1 MVFSWKN
8 LDYPVVLCP
17 PMDGITD
24 NAFRELIASF
34 GGSSVLYCEFV
45 NVKGLIYQN
54 SKTLFELRYTEN
66 QRPIIAQ
73 LFGNDPNDFFNAAQ
87 IIVKLG
93 FDGIDINMGCPAHKV
108 ASKGSGCALMNKTDI
123 AREIVRASIE
133 GAKIAAKELKL
144 AHDFEVSCKM
154 RLGVDD
160 KNKVLEHGIA
170 MIEAGAKA
178 IAIHGRTLKQ
188 MYSGH
193 ADWDVIRTFVQ
204 LKQHKYGDKVP
215 VFGSGDVKSLYD
227 AFVRILTTGVDGVM
241 IGRGSFGKP
250 WIFDRSKVDLLRYYV
265 HLVEQKLDK
274 KSGYITLEEIE
285 QLDNINEIK
294 LALENPSMSFDDIK
308 SIVIRHARLMYDE
321 KGDTGILQMRK
332 HLGWYFHGF
341 EGAKSLRSRLVRV
354 KTLEEVEN
362 ALDSYSS
369 NLQDE

>member
-1 MVFSWKN
+1 MAFSWQN
-8 LDYPVVLCP
+8 LNYPVVLCP

-24 NAFRELIASF
+24 NSFRELIASF
-34 GGSSVLYCEFV
+34 GGSSALYCEFV

-73 LFGNDPNDFFNAAQ
+73 LFGNDPNDFYNAAQ

-108 ASKGSGCALMNKTDI
+108 ASKGSGCALMNNTDI
-123 AREIVRASIE
+123 AKEIVRATIE
-133 GAKIAAKELKL
+133 GAKIAAQELKL
-144 AHDFEVSCKM
+144 THNVEVSCKM

-188 MYSGH
+188 MYSGF

-204 LKQHKYGDKVP
+204 IKKQKYGDNIP

-274 KSGYITLEEIE
+274 KSGNITLEEID
-285 QLDNINEIK
+285 QLDNVNEIK
-294 LALENPSMSFDDIK
+294 SALENPHVSFDEIK
-308 SIVIRHARLMYDE
+308 TIVIRHAKLMYDD

-341 EGAKSLRSRLVRV
+341 EGAKSLRSSLVQV
-354 KTLEEVEN
+354 KTLEEIEN
-362 ALDSYSS
+362 ILNSYSNS
-369 NLQDE
+369 KDE